1 MVSSEHSAGPRP
13 SRGKEVPEL
22 TPAAPLH
29 PHLTELQ
36 NLLLVDRA
44 RSSDQVAALTQDFS
58 AMLEA
63 TRLAVTD
70 DEHDPEGS
78 TITFERSRAS
88 ALLAAADNHLTEV
101 DLALGKVAK
110 GSYGLCERCDQ
121 PIAYERLQARP
132 AARTCV
138 ACAS

>member
-29 PHLTELQ
+29 PHLTELH

-70 DEHDPEGS
+70 
-78 TITFERSRAS
+78 
-88 ALLAAADNHLTEV
+88 